1 MLIDLSEILST
12 EGLTKSV
19 EVHVDFDSFQF
30 KGMDYRVGQA
40 DDFQLNLSNDG
51 KNRVKVTGSTDVVME
66 LVCDR
71 CLEDVEVKV
80 ILDFKHKIDTE
91 SDAYDQSEDL
101 DENNYIDGYSLD
113 VEQLVYNE
121 LLVGWPTKILCSE
134 DCKGICNVCGQN
146 LNKGTCNCEDTGLD
160 PRMSVIRDV
169 FKNFKEV

>member
-30 KGMDYRVGQA
+30 KGMDYRIGQA

-71 CLEDVEVKV
+71 CDKVDEIDELSYFEDCN
-80 ILDFKHKIDTE
+80 IDM
-91 SDAYDQSEDL
+91 DALLKKEL
-101 DENNYIDGYSLD
+101 MG
-113 VEQLVYNE
+113 LV
-121 LLVGWPTKILCSE
+121 PIQILCRD
-134 DCKGICNVCGQN
+134 DCKGLCKVCGTN
-146 LNKGTCNCEDTGLD
+146 LNHGTCNCDDFVPD
-160 PRMSVIRDV
+160 PRLAV
-169 FKNFKEV
+169 FNDILKN

>member
-30 KGMDYRVGQA
+30 KGMDYRIGQA

-71 CLEDVEVKV
+71 CLEEFERTFHID
-80 ILDFKHKIDTE
+80 IDTVIDTSVLD
-91 SDAYDQSEDL
+91 SDKVDVIDELSYFEDC
-101 DENNYIDGYSLD
+101 NIDMDALLKKELMG
-113 VEQLVYNE
+113 LV
-121 LLVGWPTKILCSE
+121 PIQILCRD
-134 DCKGICNVCGQN
+134 DCKGLCKVCGTN
-146 LNKGTCNCEDTGLD
+146 LNHGTCNCDDFVPD
-160 PRMSVIRDV
+160 PRLSVFNDIL
-169 FKNFKEV
+169 KN